1 MLLASRCH
9 SHTQS
14 IPAPKATFEG
24 VGNINV
30 LRSAPGIGRMLVDSH
45 KACNISQMNTCHR
58 KVCCI
63 CPSLPSQGRIGYQ
76 VYVIYSRWVV
86 SHRRKKLI
94 MTGVMRAGI
103 QQSACSSI
111 DEVAS
116 FHHLMEHVSL
126 IKPVVYQG
134 LVQVLC
140 LNALLMFPGK
150 GRWADNRDMLRKHCF
165 AARVP

>member
-1 MLLASRCH
+1 MQHISDEHVPSQGMLYVRSVVRSHHQLA
-9 SHTQS
+9 
-14 IPAPKATFEG
+14 
-24 VGNINV
+24 
-30 LRSAPGIGRMLVDSH
+30 
-45 KACNISQMNTCHR
+45 
-58 KVCCI
+58 I

-86 SHRRKKLI
+86 SHCRKKLI